1 MGKDIPLGRIAGIKV
16 GMDVTVFLFA
26 VFLAFILATGQLPQ
40 LSRGHSDVAYWVA
53 GGVGALFLF
62 LSLLVHEIGH
72 ALVARD
78 EGIGV
83 ESMGLTLL
91 GGVTRME
98 SSPTTPGSE
107 FRVSVV
113 GPIASAA
120 CGVVFLVGSFLL
132 PDDGLWDLTGAL
144 FFWAGYVNLFLAVL
158 NMVPA
163 APLDGGKV
171 LSSAIWRASGSQATA
186 MLWSGAAGIVAG
198 MALAT
203 WGLRNLSRGGEAIG
217 WFNVGVGVFVAW
229 SAFQQVRSA
238 PLYKALEGMTVGDAM
253 AEGPPTAASWS
264 TVGEFLRTS
273 FPRPEHQAYPVVAT
287 DGQVSGLLTAS
298 AIRAVPPETWDQLPV
313 TALAYPLD
321 RLTVVRTDEP
331 LIPALQKVEGG
342 DVRHALVVARDGRIA
357 GTLDP
362 SALDRA
368 VHDRQRDPQPSSV

>member
-1 MGKDIPLGRIAGIKV
+1 MGKDIPLGRIFGIKL
-16 GMDVTVFLFA
+16 GMDVSVFLFA
-26 VFLAFILATGQLPQ
+26 AFISITLATTQLPA
-40 LSRGHSDVAYWVA
+40 LSRGHGDAAYWVA
-53 GGVGALFLF
+53 AIGGAFFLF

-72 ALVARD
+72 ALVAKD

-98 SSPTTPGSE
+98 SSPTTPGAE

-132 PDDGLWDLTGAL
+132 PDSGTWDLVGAL
-144 FFWAGYVNLFLAVL
+144 FFWAGYVNIFLAVL

-171 LSSAIWRASGSQATA
+171 LSSLIWRATNSQSTA
-186 MLWSGAAGIVAG
+186 MLWSGGAGIVAG

-203 WGLRNLSRGGEAIG
+203 WGLRNLSRGGEQLG
-217 WFNVGVGVFVAW
+217 WFNVIVGIFVAW

-238 PLYKALEGMTVGDAM
+238 PLFKALEGMTVTDAM
-253 AEGPPTAASWS
+253 AAAPPTAASWT

-273 FPRPEHQAYPVVAT
+273 FPRPEHQAYPVVGT
-287 DGQVSGLLTAS
+287 DGQVSGLLTAA
-298 AIRAVPPETWDQLPV
+298 AIRAVPPQSWDQLPV
-313 TALAYPLD
+313 TSLAYPVE
-321 RLTVVRTDEP
+321 RLTLLRADEP
-331 LIPALQKVEGG
+331 LIPAMQKVEGA
-342 DVRHALVVARDGRIA
+342 DVRHALVFADDGRVI

-368 VHDRQRDPQPSSV
+368 VHARRQQPTPV

>member
-16 GMDVTVFLFA
+16 GMDVSVFLFA
-26 VFLAFILATGQLPQ
+26 VFLAFMLAVMQLPN
-40 LSRGHSDVAYWVA
+40 LSDGHSTAAYWIAA
-53 GGVGALFLF
+53 GAGALFFF

-72 ALVARD
+72 ALVAKD

-91 GGVTRME
+91 GGITRME
-98 SSPTTPGSE
+98 SSPTTPGAE
-107 FRVSVV
+107 FRVSVI
-113 GPIASAA
+113 GPVASAT
-120 CGVVFLVGSFLL
+120 CGVVFLVGSYLL
-132 PDDGLWDLTGAL
+132 PDTGLWDLAGAL

-171 LSSAIWRASGSQATA
+171 LSSAIWRATGSQATA

-203 WGLRNLSRGGEAIG
+203 WGLRNVTRHGDQLG
-217 WFNVGVGVFVAW
+217 WFNIGVGMYVAF
-229 SAFQQVRSA
+229 SAFQQVRAA
-238 PLYKALEGMTVGDAM
+238 PLYRALDGKTVSDAM
-253 AEGPPTAASWS
+253 AAGPPSAASWS

-273 FPRPEHQAYPVVAT
+273 FPRPEHQAYPVVGT

-298 AIRAVPPETWDQLPV
+298 AIRAVPPESWDGLPV

-321 RLTVVRTDEP
+321 RLTVVHTDEA
-331 LIPALQKVEGG
+331 LIPAIQKVEGG
-342 DVRHALVVARDGRIA
+342 DVRHALVVAPDGRVV

-362 SALDRA
+362 SAVDRA
-368 VHDRQRDPQPSSV
+368 VHEHERQTAGV

>member
-1 MGKDIPLGRIAGIKV
+1 
-16 GMDVTVFLFA
+16 MDVTVFLFA
-26 VFLAFILATGQLPQ
+26 AFIAVTLATNQLPG
-40 LSRGHSDVAYWVA
+40 LSHGHSDAAYWIA
-53 GGVGALFLF
+53 GIGGAFFLF

-72 ALVARD
+72 ALVAQD

-98 SSPTTPGSE
+98 SSPTTPGAE

-132 PDDGLWDLTGAL
+132 PNSGTWDLVGAL
-144 FFWAGYVNLFLAVL
+144 FFWAGYVNIFLAVL

-171 LSSAIWRASGSQATA
+171 LSSIIWRATKSQSTA
-186 MLWSGAAGIVAG
+186 MLWSGAAGIAAG
-198 MALAT
+198 TALAA
-203 WGLRNLSRGGEAIG
+203 WGLRNLSRGGETLG
-217 WFNVGVGVFVAW
+217 WFNVIVGFFVAW
-229 SAFQQVRSA
+229 SAFQQVRAA
-238 PLYKALEGMTVGDAM
+238 PLYKALEGMSVTDAM
-253 AEGPPTAASWS
+253 AAGPPTAASWS

-273 FPRPEHQAYPVVAT
+273 FPRPEHQAYPVVGP
-287 DGQVSGLLTAS
+287 DGQVTGLLTAA
-298 AIRAVPPETWDQLPV
+298 AIRAVPPQSWDQLPV
-313 TALAYPLD
+313 TALAYPLE
-321 RLTVVRTDEP
+321 RVTLVHADEQ
-331 LIPALQKVEGG
+331 LIPALQKVEGA
-342 DVRHALVVARDGRIA
+342 DVRHALVTAPDGRII

-368 VHDRQRDPQPSSV
+368 VHARRQQPTPV